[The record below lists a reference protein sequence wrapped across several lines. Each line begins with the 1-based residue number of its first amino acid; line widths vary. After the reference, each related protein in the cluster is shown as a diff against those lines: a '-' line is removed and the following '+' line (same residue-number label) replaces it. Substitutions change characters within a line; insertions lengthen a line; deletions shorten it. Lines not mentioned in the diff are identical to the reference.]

1 MDKIAILKQQAT
13 FHLLTF
19 LSRNRDRWTRWIINT
34 ALFAAG
40 IIVAGMWMSITHPSA
55 GEILQNQL
63 ITLFLTAVT
72 IAAAGLGLA
81 IARGVWLS
89 TPELARDMLPP
100 ISFRERYYLVFGKEL
115 RWRLPTFG
123 QKVLPVSTWTP
134 PDAGRDI
141 LVCSLPGEGPEQ
153 FADRMDEAIE
163 QANVARW
170 VLVMQQGNPNGV
182 IYGAPDAVSKFFR
195 DWPPFQTE
203 KWLHEQR
210 IVPAGTR
217 FIGETETE
225 FQDYVERFMLHF
237 PEWSLRKKM
246 SGEENRSGF
255 VFQQIVK
262 AASVIFFLL
271 FSVST
276 FAQKTEK
283 VSQTPIGNST
293 PESGTEVSYIFQKTD
308 LYRTGNG
315 KATYAELLK
324 NVPGYRDGGGGELL
338 AIMADGKS
346 VYKASQTGDVAGQPA
361 TKAAAMRPY
370 SEAVNPDGL
379 GDSGFSMP
387 DSNRMRDMANRVQ
400 VEFDHAGRQVVG
412 AARPWFDTLNFIFIW
427 LYPFLVLVGGVC
439 YLWAY
444 VTAKQGMYDM
454 HRAAMRALTWVALIT
469 ATVALVNALVF
480 AFSLNLHPIGLTL
493 IAACEVALIVYL
505 THKFIPDFRPSA
517 GNDPR
522 RSGFG
527 YNNNNPQ
534 LNG

>member
-1 MDKIAILKQQAT
+1 MLQTIKQHAA

-19 LSRNRDRWTRWIINT
+19 LSRNRDRWPRWIINT

-40 IIVAGMWMSITHPSA
+40 IIVAGMWMSVTHPAA

-63 ITLFLTAVT
+63 ITLFLAAVT

-255 VFQQIVK
+255 VFQQFRECSLTV
-262 AASVIFFLL
+262 SRPVQVCFLKNVRHL
-271 FSVST
+271 SAGLRGGISNWRLRNFLR
-276 FAQKTEK
+276 FLR
-283 VSQTPIGNST
+283 
-293 PESGTEVSYIFQKTD
+293 ES
-308 LYRTGNG
+308 GNG
-315 KATYAELLK
+315 KKQEKDDGSSLDNLLK
-324 NVPGYRDGGGGELL
+324 NE
-338 AIMADGKS
+338 
-346 VYKASQTGDVAGQPA
+346 AG
-361 TKAAAMRPY
+361 
-370 SEAVNPDGL
+370 AVL
-379 GDSGFSMP
+379 F
-387 DSNRMRDMANRVQ
+387 
-400 VEFDHAGRQVVG
+400 AGH
-412 AARPWFDTLNFIFIW
+412 FF
-427 LYPFLVLVGGVC
+427 
-439 YLWAY
+439 
-444 VTAKQGMYDM
+444 
-454 HRAAMRALTWVALIT
+454 
-469 ATVALVNALVF
+469 
-480 AFSLNLHPIGLTL
+480 
-493 IAACEVALIVYL
+493 
-505 THKFIPDFRPSA
+505 
-517 GNDPR
+517 
-522 RSGFG
+522 
-527 YNNNNPQ
+527 PQ
-534 LNG
+534 

>member
-1 MDKIAILKQQAT
+1 MDKIAILKHQAT

-19 LSRNRDRWTRWIINT
+19 LSRNRDRWPRWIINT

-40 IIVAGMWMSITHPSA
+40 IIVAGMWMSVTHPAA

-63 ITLFLTAVT
+63 ITLFLAAVT

-89 TPELARDMLPP
+89 APELTRDMPPALSLPEKV
-100 ISFRERYYLVFGKEL
+100 FLVFGVRIGEYAA
-115 RWRLPTFG
+115 
-123 QKVLPVSTWTP
+123 LPVSTWTP

-141 LVCSLPGEGPEQ
+141 LVCSMPGEGPEQ
-153 FADRMDEAIE
+153 FAARMDEAIE

-170 VLVMQQGNPNGV
+170 VLVLQQGNPNGV

-203 KWLHEQR
+203 NWLPEQR

-225 FQDYVERFMLHF
+225 FQDYIERFMMHF

-262 AASVIFFLL
+262 AASVAFFLL
-271 FSVST
+271 FSVSA
-276 FAQKTEK
+276 FAQKSAK
-283 VSQTPIGNST
+283 VESTKIGKDV
-293 PESGTEVSYIFQKTD
+293 PDAGVEVSYIFQKTD

-324 NVPGYRDGGGGELL
+324 NVPGYRDNGGGELL
-338 AIMADGKS
+338 AIMAGGKS
-346 VYKASQTGDVAGQPA
+346 VYKASQTGDVAEHPA
-361 TKAAAMRPY
+361 TKAAAMRPH
-370 SEAVNPDGL
+370 SETVEPESLQG
-379 GDSGFSMP
+379 SEGFNMP
-387 DSNRMRDMANRVQ
+387 DSVRMIEMAETAQYEIWKASKTAGAMAKPWWEVVMSTFWIIYPILLIFAIVAWVFARVFASEGMMREHK
-400 VEFDHAGRQVVG
+400 VARRSLVIVLLSVAAVVLINLMLWAISTGAGPV
-412 AARPWFDTLNFIFIW
+412 PLTMF
-427 LYPFLVLVGGVC
+427 GGV
-439 YLWAY
+439 LAAIAY
-444 VTAKQGMYDM
+444 YIVS
-454 HRAAMRALTWVALIT
+454 RLTPNFNPA
-469 ATVALVNALVF
+469 
-480 AFSLNLHPIGLTL
+480 
-493 IAACEVALIVYL
+493 
-505 THKFIPDFRPSA
+505 R
-517 GNDPR
+517 GNEPER
-522 RSGFG
+522 GRFG
-527 YNNNNPQ
+527 GNYPQ

>member
-1 MDKIAILKQQAT
+1 MLQIIKTHAA
-13 FHLLTF
+13 FYLLTF
-19 LSRNRDRWTRWIINT
+19 LSRNRDRWPRWIVST

-40 IIVAGMWMSITHPSA
+40 LIVAGLWLTVTHPAA

-63 ITLFLTAVT
+63 ITLFLLAVT
-72 IAAAGLGLA
+72 IAAAGLGFA
-81 IARGVWLS
+81 IARGIWLS
-89 TPELARDMLPP
+89 APELTRDMPPALSLPEKV
-100 ISFRERYYLVFGKEL
+100 FLVFGVRIGESQTA
-115 RWRLPTFG
+115 LPA
-123 QKVLPVSTWTP
+123 STWTP
-134 PDAGRDI
+134 PDARPDI
-141 LVCSLPGEGPEQ
+141 LVCTLSGEGPEQ
-153 FADRMDEAIE
+153 FDVRMEDAIE

-170 VLVMQQGNPNGV
+170 VVVLQQGNPMGM
-182 IYGAPDAVSKFFR
+182 IYGAPDSVSEFKR
-195 DWPPFQTE
+195 NNPPFQTE
-203 KWLHEQR
+203 NWLPEQR
-210 IVPAGTR
+210 IVPADTR
-217 FIGETETE
+217 FRGETETE
-225 FQDYVERFMLHF
+225 FHGYVERFMLHF
-237 PEWSLRKKM
+237 PEWSAIKKVT
-246 SGEENRSGF
+246 GEKTRAGF
-255 VFQQIVK
+255 VFQQIIK
-262 AASVIFFLL
+262 ATSVCFFLL
-271 FSVST
+271 FSVAS
-276 FAQKTEK
+276 FAQKAEK
-283 VSQTPIGNST
+283 VQATKIGKDV
-293 PESGTEVSYIFQKTD
+293 PDAGVEVSYIFQKTD

-315 KATYAELLK
+315 KANYADLLK
-324 NVPGYRDGGGGELL
+324 NVPGYRDSGGGELL

-361 TKAAAMRPY
+361 TKSAAMRPY

-379 GDSGFSMP
+379 GNSGFSMP

>member
-1 MDKIAILKQQAT
+1 MLQTIKQHAA

-19 LSRNRDRWTRWIINT
+19 LSRNRDRWPRWIINT

-40 IIVAGMWMSITHPSA
+40 IIVAGMWMSVTHPAA

-89 TPELARDMLPP
+89 TPELARDMPPTLSLPEKV
-100 ISFRERYYLVFGKEL
+100 FLVFGVRIGENAA
-115 RWRLPTFG
+115 
-123 QKVLPVSTWTP
+123 LPVSTWTP

-153 FADRMDEAIE
+153 FPSRMDEAIE

-170 VLVMQQGNPNGV
+170 VLVLQQGNPNGV

-203 KWLHEQR
+203 NWLPEQR

-225 FQDYVERFMLHF
+225 FQGYVERFMLHF

-262 AASVIFFLL
+262 AASVAFFLL
-271 FSVST
+271 FSVSA
-276 FAQKTEK
+276 FAQKSAK
-283 VSQTPIGNST
+283 VSQTQIANST
-293 PESGTEVSYIFQKTD
+293 PAPGTEVSYIFQKTD

-315 KATYAELLK
+315 KDNYTELLK
-324 NVPGYRDGGGGELL
+324 NVPGYRDNGGGELL

-346 VYKASQTGDVAGQPA
+346 VYKASQTGDVAERPA
-361 TKAAAMRPY
+361 TKAAAMRPH
-370 SEAVNPDGL
+370 SEVVEPDNL
-379 GDSGFSMP
+379 GNSGFSMP
-387 DSNRMRDMANRVQ
+387 DSVEMIEMADRAKYEIWRMSRAAEYAAKPWWSVFMFGFWELASVGLILLMLAWIWAKVTAKEGYWSIHRRAK
-400 VEFDHAGRQVVG
+400 ETLVVG
-412 AARPWFDTLNFIFIW
+412 SLIAAS
-427 LYPFLVLVGGVC
+427 VLMVNV
-439 YLWAY
+439 YLWA
-444 VTAKQGMYDM
+444 K
-454 HRAAMRALTWVALIT
+454 AAGWPIEGLFV
-469 ATVALVNALVF
+469 LVF
-480 AFSLNLHPIGLTL
+480 AECA
-493 IAACEVALIVYL
+493 IAYGILVWIN
-505 THKFIPDFRPSA
+505 PDFRPQK
-517 GNDPR
+517 G
-522 RSGFG
+522 
-527 YNNNNPQ
+527 NNPKPNSAWRNQ
-534 LNG
+534 NNPELPG